1 MDYQN
6 KELESKVKQNL
17 NEVNRALEDEKNC
30 RIDYDRKSDDKL
42 GDNNHRI
49 SEATRRRLLTKQIKI
64 LGEHLKTSISG
75 QDNPKLMQ
83 RAKQASL
90 EAIQRQTEG
99 SKS

>member
-1 MDYQN
+1 M
-6 KELESKVKQNL
+6 
-17 NEVNRALEDEKNC
+17 NRALEDEKNC

-49 SEATRRRLLTKQIKI
+49 TEATRRRLLTKQIKI

-90 EAIQRQTEG
+90 EAI
-99 SKS
+99 